1 MQFPLG
7 QLCKTKLIS
16 SLCSCSWEGIRGDS
30 DEHPFL
36 VTCTIC
42 KWSTDSLA
50 MEDTVIIEAV
60 SLLQTTAQHE
70 WHVL

>member
-1 MQFPLG
+1 MN
-7 QLCKTKLIS
+7 C
-16 SLCSCSWEGIRGDS
+16 
-30 DEHPFL
+30 